1 MAKQVG
7 PLFFTGS
14 MGDLCFYKMDGE
26 YYVRMK
32 SSLSGKR
39 VKKDPRF
46 RRTMA
51 YAGLMAQASR
61 IASGV
66 YRALPVEGRKHT
78 LYRKLTGEA
87 LRMLKDGVGMDE
99 VKTKLYEGYI
109 AVKEVKPAVIAVE
122 KAGNVKA
129 HGRESEGC
137 RRLYVSATG
146 LLRVINKII
155 EHRATEQTPA
165 SLMGYSVAPPG

>member
-87 LRMLKDGVGMDE
+87 LRMLKEGVGVDE
-99 VKTKLYEGYI
+99 VKAKLYEGYI
-109 AVKEVKPAVIAVE
+109 AVKEVKPAVIA
-122 KAGNVKA
+122 GNVKA
-129 HGRESEGC
+129 RGQEPEGC

-165 SLMGYSVAPPG
+165 SLMEYSVAPPG